1 MLITREAM
9 LVASLPLVQNLCSS
23 RSRSSCHMVCYEG
36 DAINCWTAYQ
46 LKCLIHERPFLDFV
60 MRKNMRWNVA
70 VVKTIKSVRRL
81 HKKGESTETFEE
93 LDEVL
98 VAQTDI
104 IMLDYLST
112 TAL

>member
-1 MLITREAM
+1 M
-9 LVASLPLVQNLCSS
+9 
-23 RSRSSCHMVCYEG
+23 
-36 DAINCWTAYQ
+36 
-46 LKCLIHERPFLDFV
+46 
-60 MRKNMRWNVA
+60 
-70 VVKTIKSVRRL
+70 VKTIKSVRRL

-98 VAQTDI
+98 VAKTDI